1 MQAFLS
7 SAHAQDSA
15 LQVLYIIET
24 FFHYQQPSKAI
35 NGSNIPAFTG
45 GQGIRMYVEE
55 SDSEMDLWISVS
67 KGKLHTN
74 PKPRILVMTI
84 TVVKKN
90 CRGSSRFYR
99 QCPHSPYCIRR
110 EFFCDGRVNCAWP
123 DAEAGGTDE
132 VQCDAEGMLLFRNQ
146 VYHLKSVLQILT
158 CFKKAK

>member
-1 MQAFLS
+1 M
-7 SAHAQDSA
+7 
-15 LQVLYIIET
+15 
-24 FFHYQQPSKAI
+24 
-35 NGSNIPAFTG
+35 PAFTG

-67 KGKLHTN
+67 KGKLHSN
-74 PKPRILVMTI
+74 PKPRVLVMTI

-132 VQCDAEGMLLFRNQ
+132 VQCDAEGTCP
-146 VYHLKSVLQILT
+146 YSGKCHL
-158 CFKKAK
+158 

>member
-1 MQAFLS
+1 
-7 SAHAQDSA
+7 
-15 LQVLYIIET
+15 
-24 FFHYQQPSKAI
+24 
-35 NGSNIPAFTG
+35 
-45 GQGIRMYVEE
+45 MYVEE

-74 PKPRILVMTI
+74 PKPRVLVMTI

-132 VQCDAEGMLLFRNQ
+132 VQCDAEGMFMCVCCHSGITPFDVSHATNFD
-146 VYHLKSVLQILT
+146 VL
-158 CFKKAK
+158 